1 MTPPCVKD
9 CPERSP
15 TCHTS
20 CRRYK
25 AYQESMRQ
33 EREARWEKA
42 EIDRACLDG
51 KKRKRQYMPQV

>member
-33 EREARWEKA
+33 EREARRERA
-42 EIDRACLDG
+42 EVDQACFDG
-51 KKRKRQYMPQV
+51 KKRTRRYLPQV